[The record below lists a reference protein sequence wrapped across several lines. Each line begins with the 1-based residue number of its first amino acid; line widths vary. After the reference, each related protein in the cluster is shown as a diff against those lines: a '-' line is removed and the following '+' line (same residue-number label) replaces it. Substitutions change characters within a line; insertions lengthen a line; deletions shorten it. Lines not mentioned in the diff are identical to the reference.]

1 MIAHATRRLSKALP
15 GATAATLIGLCL
27 ALAPGACTTGAVAIA
42 QCREIE
48 SARCEASVPCGVI
61 DDVEECKR
69 FYRDQCL
76 HGIAGDT
83 APTTAEQ
90 DACVSS
96 IEAAGACAEDD
107 PDGLV
112 SDCAP
117 EGAAGA
123 GGHGP
128 EGPERSVC
136 EFLAAPWDYQ
146 VCDFLNEPPPEG
158 GASG

>member
-1 MIAHATRRLSKALP
+1 MATLLGLALP
-15 GATAATLIGLCL
+15 
-27 ALAPGACTTGAVAIA
+27 LAPSACTTGAVAIA

-48 SARCEASVPCGVI
+48 FARCEASVACDVI
-61 DDVEECKR
+61 DDVDECKR

-83 APTTAEQ
+83 VPTTAEQ
-90 DACVSS
+90 DACVSA
-96 IEAAGACAEDD
+96 IEDAGACAEDD

-112 SDCAP
+112 SACGPGRA
-117 EGAAGA
+117 GGGGA
-123 GGHGP
+123 GGQGP

-158 GASG
+158 GTSG